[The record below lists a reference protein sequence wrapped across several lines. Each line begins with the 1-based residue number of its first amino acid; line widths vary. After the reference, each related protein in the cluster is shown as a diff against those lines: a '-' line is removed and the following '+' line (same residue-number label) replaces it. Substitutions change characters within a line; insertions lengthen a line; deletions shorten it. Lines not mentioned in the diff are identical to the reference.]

1 MLLLPLVLAGPLVQ
15 IQPTYVHTVGYLIT
29 SLNCLVPRSMY
40 TVWEPDQATACMVAL
55 VVQLPCPLSHSP
67 TLPGPLPPSS
77 HPPPLLPHTHSYI
90 PCCLLCRLWL
100 VSCCLGWAILLQD
113 AWGKERFQAVHGDLP
128 ELLLK
133 LLISAP
139 KEYIT
144 GGNNKP
150 SSKRMVSSC
159 RQFKTRNCRATHVC
173 ICYESKHEET

>member
-1 MLLLPLVLAGPLVQ
+1 
-15 IQPTYVHTVGYLIT
+15 
-29 SLNCLVPRSMY
+29 MY

-55 VVQLPCPLSHSP
+55 VVQLPCPLHHSP

-77 HPPPLLPHTHSYI
+77 HPPPLLPHSYI

-100 VSCCLGWAILLQD
+100 VSCCRDRAILLQD

-144 GGNNKP
+144 GGNNEP

-159 RQFKTRNCRATHVC
+159 RQFKTRKLSCNTCLYLLRKQTRRN
-173 ICYESKHEET
+173 ST